1 MCQFCS
7 ANPEKPC
14 VECSK
19 QVCIEKRQM
28 CIECG
33 GWICPECMAMK
44 HSRSCSSC
52 WILKGSLAHRRRG
65 TQEVE
70 CQTKS

>member
-14 VECSK
+14 VECGK
-19 QVCIEKRQM
+19 RVCVEKREI
-28 CIECG
+28 CIDCG
-33 GWICPECMAMK
+33 GWICPECK
-44 HSRSCSSC
+44 RSTASPCNSC
-52 WILKGSLAHRRRG
+52 WRLRAKRWIRVGGERQ
-65 TQEVE
+65 T